1 MDGVVIT
8 RPVEYGEA
16 VTGAGSFNAGTVIC
30 TVADLSSMIVKA
42 GVSEVDI
49 GKVRLGATV
58 MVTLDAY
65 PKVRFP
71 GKVSRIAPAAR
82 LQEQVKVFDVEV
94 VLDSQGKELRTG
106 MTANVV
112 IKGERAEK
120 VLAAPIEAVF
130 RREDGEVVYVK
141 KPAPTEEEK
150 KAKAADEKAKAKAEK
165 AEGEKAEGETAAG
178 EQAGKEPQPK
188 PTPDPRDAWKK
199 NFEERKVE
207 SGIASLSHI
216 QILSGLKEGDEVA
229 LEDPTRPKK
238 KENGR

>member
-1 MDGVVIT
+1 
-8 RPVEYGEA
+8 

-49 GKVRLGATV
+49 GKVRLGAPV

-82 LQEQVKVFDVEV
+82 LQDQVKVFDVEV

-141 KPAPTEEEK
+141 KATPTEAA
-150 KAKAADEKAKAKAEK
+150 AKAQAAEAKAKAKEEK
-165 AEGEKAEGETAAG
+165 ADDEKS
-178 EQAGKEPQPK
+178 GKEPEPK

-199 NFEERKVE
+199 HFEERKVE
-207 SGIASLSHI
+207 TGIASLSHI
-216 QILSGLKEGDEVA
+216 EILGGLNDGDEVA